1 MSNLQQAIANIEIKE
16 KRKNRSMKIKNTY
29 TFEQAVAQEVEIS
42 FKDGKQFHEI
52 KGEKI
57 IEWDNPDYTENRL
70 ECRSYDI
77 IPSNYGI
84 KELPTKILRDADFSK
99 FGTDDL
105 TERIK
110 LFLSKDKEL
119 RSFGI
124 ELVKTGFLF
133 HGPPGT
139 GKTHKINNTVM
150 SLIGEKGI
158 SFKLT
163 MSDINIGDFTDFL
176 NYKTPPEGCD
186 KLFVVIE
193 DLGGGE
199 QPDLG
204 MRSMASQDHLL
215 AFLDGNSIPANWR
228 HIPIVI
234 FSTTNY
240 PMLFLANLID
250 RPGRF
255 DDVVEVYYPSGEL
268 LVEYAEDF
276 MKLPLPEFAKR
287 EIAKGEISIAHVKG
301 ALIRNIVY
309 GEPVHTTIQKMR
321 AWTEVIRKS
330 MEKKEI

>member
-1 MSNLQQAIANIEIKE
+1 MPTLNELLEVRR
-16 KRKNRSMKIKNTY
+16 RKITMKVKDVY
-29 TFEQAVAQEVEIS
+29 SFEQARDLGIEVKFET
-42 FKDGKQFHEI
+42 GKVFHEI

-57 IEWDNPDYTENRL
+57 IEWDYPDYTEQKL
-70 ECRSYDI
+70 ECGSYDI
-77 IPSNYGI
+77 IPNNYGI
-84 KELPTKILRDADFSK
+84 KEVPTSILRDANFNK
-99 FGTDDL
+99 FGTDDM

-110 LFLSKDKEL
+110 TFLGKDKEL
-119 RSFGI
+119 RSYGI
-124 ELVKTGFLF
+124 NLVKRGVLM

-150 SLIGEKGI
+150 ELLGEKGI
-158 SFKLT
+158 SFKLA
-163 MSDINIGDFTDFL
+163 MSDISIGDFTDFL
-176 NYKTPPEGCD
+176 GYRNPPEGCD

-204 MRSMASQDHLL
+204 MRTMASQDHLL
-215 AFLDGNSIPANWR
+215 AFLDGNSIPHNWR

-255 DDVVEVYYPSGEL
+255 DEVLEVYYPSGET
-268 LVEYAEDF
+268 LVEYAENF
-276 MKLPLPEFAKR
+276 MKAELPEFAKR
-287 EIAKGEISIAHVKG
+287 EIAKGEISIAHVKD

-309 GEPVHTTIQKMR
+309 EEPIHTTIQKMR
-321 AWTEVIRKS
+321 DWTVVIKKS